1 MLGRF
6 DIEKARKRR
15 DKGNSAI
22 TALFKKKDVTA
33 VTNPARSRPSSIF
46 KNFE

>member
-1 MLGRF
+1 LLGRF
-6 DIEKARKRR
+6 DIEKVRKRR

-33 VTNPARSRPSSIF
+33 VMNPARNRLSSIF
-46 KNFE
+46 ENFE